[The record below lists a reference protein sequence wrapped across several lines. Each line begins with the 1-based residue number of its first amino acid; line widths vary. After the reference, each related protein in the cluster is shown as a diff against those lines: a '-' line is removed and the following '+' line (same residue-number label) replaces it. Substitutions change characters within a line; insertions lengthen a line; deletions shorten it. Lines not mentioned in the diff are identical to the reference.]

1 MDKKNLFI
9 NTNDKNVA
17 NKMIANKFKL
27 ISATAGIYT
36 FINKPPK
43 NFSFD
48 AEERKKIHYTNIL
61 CV

>member
-1 MDKKNLFI
+1 MNKPKLFI

-17 NKMIANKFKL
+17 DKMIANKFKL
-27 ISATAGIYT
+27 ISATAGVYT
-36 FINKPPK
+36 FVNEPPK

-48 AEERKKIHYTNIL
+48 ANERKKLYYTNIL